1 MSYTRAHTN
10 ITPSLPHSHTYLCS
24 ARFVANITHQRDN
37 DREKRH
43 WLLCMLF
50 SGTSGNYVRAT
61 WNRVRSRGLATPD
74 IVYHTFMSRFLMDPS
89 RIGVGAGNWLGLRR
103 NNKRKVHT
111 EPYEEDVSIQL
122 RLNCVASAQNTTN
135 TSW

>member
-1 MSYTRAHTN
+1 
-10 ITPSLPHSHTYLCS
+10 
-24 ARFVANITHQRDN
+24 
-37 DREKRH
+37 
-43 WLLCMLF
+43 
-50 SGTSGNYVRAT
+50 
-61 WNRVRSRGLATPD
+61 
-74 IVYHTFMSRFLMDPS
+74 MSRFLMDPS